1 MTSRF
6 IEDLEG
12 LKDSLLD
19 ELDSF
24 QVNHYQDQDQG
35 HKTPDDNGSDGT
47 ESYLQCIQLMQQFE
61 STLNSAI
68 VSLNQEFKPLRVVWE
83 RLNALD
89 KPDQLRIVGNEFYKL
104 GDSDFLY
111 SYDKLWQL
119 LDWFYQFKLNLRNCL
134 LEVHESKYAKVDRY
148 RDEAIEMHSIDL
160 KTSSSTS
167 SIHKRGTTGT
177 IDLESMSKSAMT
189 KSTLLTQTKK
199 LTSKLARS
207 NQMLQS
213 GILQSEL
220 NLDELRQQTKTL
232 EVVSDRYSQFQV
244 VFDKTS
250 QLVKTLEKASNKEKR
265 DVYLSLGFL
274 VACISW
280 VVWRRILKLPV
291 KMALWLCFKFFRGI
305 LVAIGLVRRSQYS
318 SGTVTGEVSTM
329 VRAAS
334 YSPVAT
340 ATATTAVSAIID
352 TVIVAS
358 TILGSNSSATAT
370 TTFESLDALVS
381 SVIERALEHDEL

>member
-6 IEDLEG
+6 IKDLEG
-12 LKDSLLD
+12 LKNSLLN

-24 QVNHYQDQDQG
+24 QVDLNQYQDQE
-35 HKTPDDNGSDGT
+35 HKTLVGNGSEGT
-47 ESYLQCIQLMQQFE
+47 ESYSQCIQLMQQFE
-61 STLNSAI
+61 SVLNSAI
-68 VSLNQEFKPLRVVWE
+68 VSVNQEFKPLRIVWE
-83 RLNALD
+83 RLNTLD
-89 KPDQLRIVGNEFYKL
+89 KPDQLRIVGNDIYRQ
-104 GDSDFLY
+104 GTSDFLY
-111 SYDKLWQL
+111 SYDKLLQL
-119 LDWFYQFKLNLRNCL
+119 LDWFYQFKLSLRACL
-134 LEVHESKYAKVDRY
+134 LKVHEFKYTKIDRY

-167 SIHKRGTTGT
+167 SLHKHGTTGT
-177 IDLESMSKSAMT
+177 TDLASMSKSAMT

-199 LTSKLARS
+199 LTNKLARS

-250 QLVKTLEKASNKEKR
+250 ELVKTLEKASNKEKR

-280 VVWRRILKLPV
+280 VIWRRILKLPV
-291 KMALWLCFKFFRGI
+291 KMVLWLCFKFFRGI
-305 LVAIGLVRRSQYS
+305 LVAIGLVRRSQHS
-318 SGTVTGEVSTM
+318 SDTVTGEMSTIL
-329 VRAAS
+329 VGAAS
-334 YSPVAT
+334 YSPA
-340 ATATTAVSAIID
+340 ATTVSAIID

-358 TILGSNSSATAT
+358 TILGSNSTTTTTTA
-370 TTFESLDALVS
+370 TFESLNALVS
-381 SVIERALEHDEL
+381 SVIERALDHDEL